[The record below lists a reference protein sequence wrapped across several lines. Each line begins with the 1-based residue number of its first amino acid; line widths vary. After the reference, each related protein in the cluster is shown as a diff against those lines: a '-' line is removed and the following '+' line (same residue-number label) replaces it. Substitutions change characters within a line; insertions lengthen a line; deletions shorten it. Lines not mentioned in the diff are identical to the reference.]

1 MKKKHHGFG
10 AKKEQLEYWKN
21 QTTLSLITIMINQD
35 SDKAKDQVYLQN
47 PELARGQDLVKAESR
62 TPKEILL
69 NRIKRQE
76 EQLERLKK

>member
-1 MKKKHHGFG
+1 
-10 AKKEQLEYWKN
+10 
-21 QTTLSLITIMINQD
+21 MINQD

-76 EQLERLKK
+76 EQLERLKMMR

>member
-1 MKKKHHGFG
+1 MKKHHGFWS
-10 AKKEQLEYWKN
+10 KRSNLSIEN

-76 EQLERLKK
+76 EQLERLKMMR